1 VAGYTFDPRIARYR
15 GPDGRFI
22 TERTMQGALVALSD
36 ASAERMA
43 GLASRLQ
50 AGSLKLAEW
59 QAGMMAEIK
68 TTHLAAALAA
78 KGGRQMMSPADFG
91 AAGAQ
96 IKVQYQHLGRWA
108 ADIVSGKAALGDGLV
123 SRARL
128 YARASAST
136 FDAMRIRDARNS
148 GAEMEERNLSH
159 SADPCGECPTLS
171 RRGWVP
177 LGTLPP
183 VGTRQCVANCRCT
196 IERRLVVREV
206 AA

>member
-68 TTHLAAALAA
+68 TTHLAAALA
-78 KGGRQMMSPADFG
+78 ADFG